1 MWFGWKLVNKEQ
13 PALFVILGHKN
24 QALLTVESF
33 CRTTVS
39 VQPMRS
45 RLGKPESAMA
55 LTKAGFISIPRGKQP
70 GFDHADVSRRAP
82 AAARLYVAHTGG
94 NRIEVIDCL
103 SNSYLHSLPDVP
115 GVAGVLID
123 SEQDFLFS
131 SDRGCARAS
140 IYRCSDETLLGR
152 VPVGDRPNG
161 LAYDPVRHHLF
172 VFNIGDPP
180 GENCTISVVAVDE
193 MRVIATI
200 PLPGRPRW
208 AVYDPASEHVYA
220 NIQKPAEIVVLSATE
235 LQIKGAFNVP
245 VAGPHGLVI
254 AGERLFCAAD
264 GEALVALHRDTG
276 AVLGSVTLPG
286 EPDVVMQDPELAR
299 LYVAI
304 GSPGVISVID
314 DQRMETVEE
323 VETEPGSHTIGWN
336 PETRTLYAFLPASSG
351 AAVFAEQ

>member
-1 MWFGWKLVNKEQ
+1 
-13 PALFVILGHKN
+13 
-24 QALLTVESF
+24 
-33 CRTTVS
+33 
-39 VQPMRS
+39 
-45 RLGKPESAMA
+45 MA
-55 LTKAGFISIPRGKQP
+55 LKKVGFIPIPPGKQP
-70 GFDHADVSRRAP
+70 GFDHADVYRRGT
-82 AAARLYVAHTGG
+82 ARLYVAHTGAD
-94 NRIEVIDCL
+94 RIEVIDCGC
-103 SNSYLHSLPDVP
+103 NIYLHSLPQVP

-180 GENCTISVVAVDE
+180 GVNCTTSVVAVDE

-235 LQIKGAFNVP
+235 LQIKGAFKVP
-245 VAGPHGLVI
+245 VAGPHGLAI

-276 AVLGSVTLPG
+276 AVIGTVTLPG
-286 EPDVVMQDPELAR
+286 EPDVVMHDPALAR

-304 GSPGVISVID
+304 GSPGVVSVID
-314 DQRMETVEE
+314 DHRLETLQTVS
-323 VETEPGSHTIGWN
+323 TESGAHTIGWN
-336 PETRTLYAFLPASSG
+336 PDTRTLYAFLPGSVR
-351 AAVFAEQ
+351 AAVFVER

>member
-1 MWFGWKLVNKEQ
+1 VT
-13 PALFVILGHKN
+13 
-24 QALLTVESF
+24 LTRV
-33 CRTTVS
+33 
-39 VQPMRS
+39 
-45 RLGKPESAMA
+45 
-55 LTKAGFISIPRGKQP
+55 GFIPLPPGKES
-70 GFDHADVSRRAP
+70 GFDHADVYRGQLST
-82 AAARLYVAHTGG
+82 ARLYVAHTGAD
-94 NRIEVIDCL
+94 RIEVIDCL
-103 SNSYLHSLPDVP
+103 SNSHLRSLPDTP
-115 GVAGVLID
+115 GVAGILID
-123 SEQDFLFS
+123 NQQNLLFS
-131 SDRGCARAS
+131 SDRGCARSS

-152 VPVGDRPNG
+152 VQVGERPNG

-172 VFNIGDPP
+172 VFSIGDPP
-180 GENCTISVVAVDE
+180 GVNCTVSVIEVDE

-235 LQIKGAFNVP
+235 LQIKGAFKVP

-276 AVLGSVTLPG
+276 AVLGSVALPG
-286 EPDVVMQDPELAR
+286 EPDVVMHDPALAR

-314 DQRMETVEE
+314 DHRLETLQTVS
-323 VETEPGSHTIGWN
+323 TESGAHTIGWN
-336 PETRTLYAFLPASSG
+336 PDIRTLYAFLSASSG
-351 AAVFAEQ
+351 AAVFVEE